1 MGEVGIRRGVS
12 GDLPELTEL
21 YNHYV
26 RETAITFD
34 IEPFTLATRCSWFD
48 QFAAQG
54 PHQLFVAECAGRV
67 LGYACTGSFRPKAA
81 YRPSVETSVYL
92 RREEHGRGLGRRLYA
107 ALFDALAGA
116 DVHRAYAGI
125 TLPNP
130 ASIALHAHFG
140 FRECGTFR
148 EVGRKFGRWW
158 DVLWMEKEIE

>member
-34 IEPFTLATRCSWFD
+34 VEPFTLATRRPWLE
-48 QFAAQG
+48 QFAGAG
-54 PHQLFVAECAGRV
+54 RHQLFVAEREGRV

-81 YRPSVETSVYL
+81 YLPSVETSVYL
-92 RREEHGRGLGRRLYA
+92 RPEEHGRGLGTRLYA
-107 ALFDALAGA
+107 VLFEALGGE

-130 ASIALHAHFG
+130 ASIALHARFG
-140 FRECGTFR
+140 FRECGTLG
-148 EVGRKFGRWW
+148 EVGRKFDRWW
-158 DVLWMEKEIE
+158 NVLWMEKALG